1 MASLDSE
8 RQFSHFARHRAEQR
22 EARLIFMLAY
32 PFCLVAAVAK
42 RLSPK
47 RARAPRPAPAHAAR
61 CSARPRPLRAA
72 VFRSPS
78 GER

>member
-47 RARAPRPAPAHAAR
+47 RARRAEDGAGRRRSVFGEAKAAAGS
-61 CSARPRPLRAA
+61 CVPFA
-72 VFRSPS
+72 FR
-78 GER
+78 